1 MSFSQIF
8 SMLEVGWGMKD
19 DVVMWWCDDEFLAD
33 FRRFF
38 SQIFADFLH
47 AGSWKLDDGMMWW
60 WMNGEMMHCFVIL
73 KIIFIKSYD
82 WNKKFN
88 QKIQ

>member
-1 MSFSQIF
+1 
-8 SMLEVGWGMKD
+8 MKD
-19 DVVMWWCDDEFLAD
+19 DV
-33 FRRFF
+33 
-38 SQIFADFLH
+38 
-47 AGSWKLDDGMMWW
+47 MMWW
-60 WMNGEMMHCFVIL
+60 GDEVMEWNGELVHRFVIL

>member
-1 MSFSQIF
+1 M
-8 SMLEVGWGMKD
+8 VND
-19 DVVMWWCDDEFLAD
+19 
-33 FRRFF
+33 
-38 SQIFADFLH
+38 
-47 AGSWKLDDGMMWW
+47 
-60 WMNGEMMHCFVIL
+60 EMMLCFVIL